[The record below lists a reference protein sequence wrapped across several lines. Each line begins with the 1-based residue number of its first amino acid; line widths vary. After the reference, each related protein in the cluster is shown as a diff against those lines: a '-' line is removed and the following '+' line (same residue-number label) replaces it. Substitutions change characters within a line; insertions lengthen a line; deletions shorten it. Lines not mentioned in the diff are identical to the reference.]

1 MASNYFTYSP
11 TSGTGTK
18 AVNVQSKAEN
28 TGTADKKSIIE
39 VTNGTTTRQLL
50 VTQKYRPYFSQNG
63 VSFPKSGGTI
73 TFVVHTEYDI
83 VFKNKPSW
91 ITIKKG
97 STTISP
103 DTKISKEDA
112 SGATFTLSATTNS
125 GASRSFSN
133 FGMGHYVN
141 NVLDSYIQYFTG
153 TQDGAS
159 SSERIAVS
167 TTSITLDYFSTG
179 SSMFGVTVISPTT
192 GVSIS
197 NSNTTR
203 FNITPT
209 SGINN
214 SVFTVTPTGSNT
226 SSGDYTGTCTVS
238 DTQGEAASRYV
249 SLKQKYRPYF
259 FQGVTDIP
267 ASGGSINFVVHT
279 EYDIVFQQIPSWI
292 TVKKGNTTYTEGQRI
307 SKEDVDGQTLTLTG
321 TRNTG
326 TDPETDTRRVT
337 NTFNMGHY
345 VGNTLQSYVQYFQL
359 EQEIAA
365 LILVT
370 PTAMTFTYKSSSTD
384 FFLIQTTGVTNMHL
398 TNSNPAFALSP
409 TSGQAGIYSASTID
423 SNTGTSARTSIIT
436 ITDDGNN
443 AASKTVTL
451 TQGYRP
457 YLIQSTPAYIGYAG
471 GSIYFTVH
479 TVYDIRFE
487 QIPSWITLTLNGSA
501 ITENQRISASTADN
515 QQFMITA
522 GYNTGDTRSV
532 MNTFCMAHF
541 IGNAVQSYK
550 SYISFSQDGEG
561 EEPED
566 RPIIYYTINGSNL
579 AAGVLIQG
587 TVSCETNIHSEENF
601 TATPGGWGT
610 IEPIYG
616 YFEGAVGSSTNIVIR
631 LTLTHYIGY
640 MKVKISYNNGAEAQ
654 IQTILPGGY
663 VQLTAPYVEDAQIEI
678 TLEDAGA

>member
-18 AVNVQSKAEN
+18 AVNVQSKAAN

-83 VFKNKPSW
+83 VFKNKPAW
-91 ITIKKG
+91 ITIKNG

-141 NVLDSYIQYFTG
+141 NVLDDYVQYFTG

-192 GVSIS
+192 GVNIS

-203 FNITPT
+203 FSITPT

-226 SSGDYTGTCTVS
+226 STGNYTGTCTVS
-238 DTQGEAASRYV
+238 DTQGEAASKSV

-259 FQGVTDIP
+259 LQNSQVVPG
-267 ASGGSINFVVHT
+267 SGGTVTFVVHT

-307 SKEDVDGQTLTLTG
+307 AKEDVDGQTLTLTG

-326 TDPETDTRRVT
+326 QDPETDTRRVT
-337 NTFNMGHY
+337 DTFNMGHY
-345 VGNTLQSYVQYFQL
+345 IGNNIQSYLQYFYI

-365 LILVT
+365 LIVAT
-370 PTAMTFTYKSSSTD
+370 PSAITFTYKNGSNET
-384 FFLIQTTGVTNMHL
+384 FLIETTGVTNMHL
-398 TNSNPAFALSP
+398 INSNPAFALSP
-409 TSGQAGIYSASTID
+409 TSGQAGLYTASTID
-423 SNTGTSARTSIIT
+423 ANTTTSAKTSVIT
-436 ITDDGNN
+436 INDDGNN

-457 YLIQSTPAYIGYAG
+457 YLIQSTPAYIQYAG

-479 TVYDIRFE
+479 TQYDIRFE

-515 QQFMITA
+515 QQFVITA
-522 GYNTGDTRSV
+522 GYNTGDTRNV

-541 IGNAVQSYK
+541 IGNTVQGYK
-550 SYISFSQDGEG
+550 SYISFSQDANGQD
-561 EEPED
+561 PED
-566 RPIIYYTINGSNL
+566 RPIIYYTINGHGLDS
-579 AAGVLIQG
+579 GVLIKANI
-587 TVSCETNIHSEENF
+587 SCETNIRGENEMSV
-601 TATPGGWGT
+601 TTNGSGGM
-610 IEPIYG
+610 EPVYG
-616 YFEGAVGSSTNIVIR
+616 YFEGAVSSSTNIVVR
-631 LTLTHYIGY
+631 FTLTQYAGGN
-640 MKVKISYNNGAEAQ
+640 MRVTISYNNGAEAQ

-663 VQLTAPYVEDAQIEI
+663 VQLTTPYVEDAQVEI
-678 TLEDAGA
+678 TLENA